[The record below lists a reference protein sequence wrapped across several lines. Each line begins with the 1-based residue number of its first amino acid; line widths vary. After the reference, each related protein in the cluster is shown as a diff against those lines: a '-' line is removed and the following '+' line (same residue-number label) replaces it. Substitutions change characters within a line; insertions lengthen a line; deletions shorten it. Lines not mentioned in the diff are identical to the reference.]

1 MNSGEKKDTIL
12 IKILRIFKYNKFLI
26 IILIL
31 FCITLYLAFF
41 GNKGFFER
49 KKLDNENKTL
59 QKMIYEDSLKS
70 AEYTREIQE
79 LKESDKKIEQVARE
93 KYKMTKSGEK
103 IFRIQTDT
111 IK

>member
-1 MNSGEKKDTIL
+1 MNSGEKKDTML

-26 IILIL
+26 IIFIL
-31 FCITLYLAFF
+31 FCFSLYIAFF

-70 AEYTREIQE
+70 SEYSREIQE
-79 LKESDKKIEQVARE
+79 LKTSDKKIEQVARE
-93 KYKMTKSGEK
+93 KYKMTKPGER
-103 IFRIQTDT
+103 IFRIKTDT